1 MSLLLNFV
9 IIVHLA
15 PTSCLGVVIKA
26 IRIGTAP
33 PQMKHLQSVPFPTHS
48 KHRFFDL
55 FQGKAVPCFNPA
67 TNSTFGEVKCYTKE
81 EVNQDFAVLGRAKR
95 NY

>member
-1 MSLLLNFV
+1 
-9 IIVHLA
+9 
-15 PTSCLGVVIKA
+15 
-26 IRIGTAP
+26 
-33 PQMKHLQSVPFPTHS
+33 MKHLQSVPFPTHS